1 MTVRQ
6 GFTVEHGSDPPSSF
20 AFAVEHGFDYV
31 ELNMDHQF
39 DRARVDPDTVRELAD
54 RHGLDL
60 CVHLPYHLDVGTPQE
75 HVREGSCR
83 ELEAGIDAAVEMG
96 AEKGVFHADTRVRA
110 DKWDRE
116 TVRECLR
123 DSVERVVGYARD
135 RGFEAVVENAR
146 SPFFDASDF
155 PDLFDRTAATACL
168 DTGHAHVT
176 GTTLAEQADLIREH
190 GDRVSHVHLN
200 DTRIDETDEHLPVG
214 VGKLDF
220 GALADA
226 MVETGWSGT
235 CTHEV
240 YTPSHEPRAFGKG
253 AFDRLL
259 ERRDGARANGTTAR
273 TRRR

>member
-6 GFTVEHGSDPPSSF
+6 GFTVEHGADAEASF
-20 AFAVEHGFDYV
+20 AFAADHGFDYL
-31 ELNMDHQF
+31 ELNMDHRF
-39 DRARVDPDTVRELAD
+39 ERSRVDPEPVRELAA
-54 RHGLDL
+54 RYGLDL
-60 CVHLPYHLDVGTPQE
+60 CVHLPYHLDVGSPHE

-83 ELEAGIDAAVEMG
+83 ELEASVDAAVGMG
-96 AEKGVFHADTRVRA
+96 AERGVFHAYTLARA

-116 TVRECLR
+116 SVRGWLYE
-123 DSVERVVGYARD
+123 SVDRVVEHARD

-146 SPFFDASDF
+146 SPFFDAADF

-176 GTTLAEQADLIREH
+176 GTSLSDQADLLREH
-190 GDRVSHVHLN
+190 GDRISHVHLN
-200 DTRIDETDEHLPVG
+200 DTRMDEDDEHLPVG

-220 GALADA
+220 AELADA

-240 YTPSHEPRAFGKG
+240 YTFDHDPRAFGKG
-253 AFDRLL
+253 RFDRLL
-259 ERRDGARANGTTAR
+259 ARRDEDADGATAR
-273 TRRR
+273 TRPR